1 VPGSSGGGS
10 AGLVGVVG
18 HLFSVSVA
26 RIYPAEAGFWVFNA
40 FEARGWMCLETS
52 AREDLAMWCCVQ
64 TTVVIPE
71 LVSDSVPNI
80 LPSLSPAVVI

>member
-10 AGLVGVVG
+10 AGVVGAVG

-26 RIYPAEAGFWVFNA
+26 RIYPAEAGFWGVERIRA
-40 FEARGWMCLETS
+40 SGVAVAS

-71 LVSDSVPNI
+71 LGE
-80 LPSLSPAVVI
+80 